1 MGGSR
6 DFGVW
11 IELINQPRRSYPAVS
26 RRTAYCSKGNGACKN
41 AESYSDFASYF
52 RFSLQTCMLRIVH
65 GINSHERITTVNAE
79 NHNNGLQ

>member
-1 MGGSR
+1 MSGSR

-11 IELINQPRRSYPAVS
+11 IEARSYPAVS

-52 RFSLQTCMLRIVH
+52 RFSLQTRMLRIVH
-65 GINSHERITTVNAE
+65 GINSLMS
-79 NHNNGLQ
+79 GSPQ